1 ADAVATYLGMNV
13 SRLANRSSTIC
24 FWDNLG
30 EKIQQVFARQAIP
43 MNWDF
48 VEGNPFS
55 NSTGN
60 FIGQIDYLTKV
71 LEFNSNY
78 GNGLVKQMNACQ
90 LKINSDNLPLISTDP
105 PYYDNIGY
113 ADLADFFYVWL
124 RRSIG
129 KIYPEICSTLL
140 VPKEPELVATPY
152 RFGGDKN
159 KAKEFFESGLGNAFH
174 RMKETAHPDY
184 PITVYYAFK
193 QSESEADEKNQKADK
208 LTASTGWETMLEGL
222 IKAGFSIT
230 GTWPMRTELS
240 NRTVAS
246 GTNALASSIVLVCRP
261 RGESAPTATRRQ
273 LLKELKNQLPQALKN
288 LQQGNIAPVDLA
300 QASIGPGM
308 AVFSQ
313 YKQVIDADG
322 SPLRVRTALQIIN
335 QILDEYLTEQE
346 GEFDADTRWALTWFE
361 QNQFNEGEYG
371 DAETLSKARNTSIQ
385 GLVNGGILAAKSG
398 KVRLLQRQELSPD
411 WNPDTDTRTS
421 HWEITQHLIHT
432 LETAGELKTA
442 EMLAKIGEQG
452 EIARDLA
459 YRLYNICDRKN
470 WTKEALGYNSL
481 VISWPEI
488 SRLSQ
493 ESRGEAVQGSLF

>member
-1 ADAVATYLGMNV
+1 
-13 SRLANRSSTIC
+13 
-24 FWDNLG
+24 
-30 EKIQQVFARQAIP
+30 
-43 MNWDF
+43 
-48 VEGNPFS
+48 
-55 NSTGN
+55 
-60 FIGQIDYLTKV
+60 
-71 LEFNSNY
+71 
-78 GNGLVKQMNACQ
+78 
-90 LKINSDNLPLISTDP
+90 
-105 PYYDNIGY
+105 
-113 ADLADFFYVWL
+113 
-124 RRSIG
+124 
-129 KIYPEICSTLL
+129 
-140 VPKEPELVATPY
+140 
-152 RFGGDKN
+152 
-159 KAKEFFESGLGNAFH
+159 
-174 RMKETAHPDY
+174 
-184 PITVYYAFK
+184 
-193 QSESEADEKNQKADK
+193 
-208 LTASTGWETMLEGL
+208 
-222 IKAGFSIT
+222 
-230 GTWPMRTELS
+230 
-240 NRTVAS
+240 
-246 GTNALASSIVLVCRP
+246 
-261 RGESAPTATRRQ
+261 TATRRQ

-432 LETAGELKTA
+432 LETAGELNTA